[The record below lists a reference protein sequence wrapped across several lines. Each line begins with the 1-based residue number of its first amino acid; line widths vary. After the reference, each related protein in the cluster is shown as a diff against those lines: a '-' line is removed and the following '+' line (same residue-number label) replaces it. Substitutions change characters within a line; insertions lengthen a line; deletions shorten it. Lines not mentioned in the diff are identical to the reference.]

1 MLDNSTRDLSPIHKR
16 LLYRTCILPIALYGF
31 QLWYF
36 KGASLYQPLKEL
48 KKMQRRVALW
58 IIGVFYTLLS

>member
-1 MLDNSTRDLSPIHKR
+1 MLENSTRELSLTYKW
-16 LLYRTCILPIALYGF
+16 LLYRIYVFPITLYGF

-36 KGASLYQPLKEL
+36 KGAFLYQPLKKL

-58 IIGVFYTLLS
+58 ITGAFHTSLT